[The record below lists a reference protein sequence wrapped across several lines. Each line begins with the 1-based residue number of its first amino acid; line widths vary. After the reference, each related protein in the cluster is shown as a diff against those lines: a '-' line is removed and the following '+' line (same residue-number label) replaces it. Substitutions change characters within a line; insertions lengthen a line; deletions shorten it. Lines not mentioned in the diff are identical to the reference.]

1 MLKAVK
7 IPEEA
12 YKDAKRLGKVLE
24 EEKTIVGI
32 YNVTLSAAISFALN
46 RTLEELEKRRRFRSA
61 AGGWKDVDT
70 DKMIKEIYEGRKTGT
85 KWDIS
90 FD

>member
-1 MLKAVK
+1 MSNPDETEK
-7 IPEEA
+7 
-12 YKDAKRLGKVLE
+12 KRSL
-24 EEKTIVGI
+24 
-32 YNVTLSAAISFALN
+32 AA
-46 RTLEELEKRRRFRSA
+46 A

-85 KWDIS
+85 KWDTS

>member
-7 IPEEA
+7 TPEEA
-12 YKDAKRLGKVLE
+12 YRDAKRLGRVLE
-24 EEKTIVGI
+24 EERTLAGVYK
-32 YNVTLSAAISFALN
+32 VTLSSAISFALN
-46 RTLEELEKRRRFRSA
+46 RTLEELEKKRRFRAA
-61 AGGWKDVDT
+61 AGGWKDLDT
-70 DKMIKEIYEGRKTGT
+70 DKMIKEIYEGRKIGT